1 MPDWRD
7 DYLAS
12 LQEAER
18 NSPVN
23 KELVEACSHLADR
36 VAALEA
42 EKAAYA
48 AQAAGPISST
58 KPPTTPRSKPSAAT
72 TTTTPTRT
80 DPAATSDGTAQL
92 RLDLAEALR
101 GRGQAQSRLKAAE
114 AELATLRSKTKVDSK
129 RIGDLTAERNA
140 LAARLRDRNEELA
153 GKNKL
158 LKDVQ
163 DDNLTLNIQL
173 DVIEQK
179 VAKVQAENKE
189 LVDRWMK
196 RMGHEA
202 DALNLQNESPNK
214 THR

>member
-1 MPDWRD
+1 MPNWRD
-7 DYLAS
+7 EYLAS

-18 NSPVN
+18 NNPVN
-23 KELVEACSHLADR
+23 RDLVEACSQLADR

-42 EKAAYA
+42 EKAA
-48 AQAAGPISST
+48 GRLVSSPSSPSPSST
-58 KPPTTPRSKPSAAT
+58 SKPPPPSSPKPNASSAA
-72 TTTTPTRT
+72 
-80 DPAATSDGTAQL
+80 AEGTSAQQL

-101 GRGQAQSRLKAAE
+101 GRGQAQTRLRAAE
-114 AELATLRSKTKVDSK
+114 AELATLRSKTKVDAK
-129 RIGDLTAERNA
+129 RLSDLTSERNA
-140 LAARLRDRNEELA
+140 LTARLRDRNEELS

-173 DVIEQK
+173 DVMEQK
-179 VAKVQAENKE
+179 VTKVQAENKD

-202 DALNLQNESPNK
+202 DAMNLQNESPNQK
-214 THR
+214 HHR